1 MDIIL
6 NDISAEES
14 YAKFP
19 ELAQMIFKSSSKS
32 ESRSPI
38 PRCIKIVKYLAG
50 FLADCQYDSDNLEN
64 ILQKVVDPQRR
75 IFDVMKT
82 SAGCRVAIIT
92 SRISD
97 GKACVLANYRGKG
110 HRDLKAAYQF
120 LTPQTDI
127 ENPFLRDA

>member
-19 ELAQMIFKSSSKS
+19 KLAQMIFKSSSKS
-32 ESRSPI
+32 VPTFPI
-38 PRCIKIVKYLAG
+38 PRCFKWVKYLTG
-50 FLADCQYDSDNLEN
+50 FLADGQYDSDNLEN

-75 IFDVMKT
+75 LFDVMKS

-110 HRDLKAAYQF
+110 QRDVKSAYQF
-120 LTPQTDI
+120 LTPRTEN
-127 ENPFLRDA
+127 ENPFLHDA